1 MLYKSERINLI
12 ECCCKNNE
20 KCMKIN
26 DCCKCK
32 KSKSKMT
39 YYREEELIDDKLE
52 VVYYIKNILLLEIF
66 RDEINKDKKEILKFI
81 SMPVISPKSQKKE
94 KKDNAEDKK
103 QKEKE
108 VKKDKEDRYYK
119 NNEPYSDYDF
129 SKLKEE
135 LLTLGNKSH
144 LQEDEKYLIK
154 LAGKKLKEINLDLDK
169 N

>member
-1 MLYKSERINLI
+1 MP
-12 ECCCKNNE
+12 
-20 KCMKIN
+20 
-26 DCCKCK
+26 
-32 KSKSKMT
+32 

-81 SMPVISPKSQKKE
+81 SMPVTSPKSQKKE
-94 KKDNAEDKK
+94 KKDNEEDKK

-129 SKLKEE
+129 SKLVKD

>member
-1 MLYKSERINLI
+1 MP
-12 ECCCKNNE
+12 
-20 KCMKIN
+20 
-26 DCCKCK
+26 
-32 KSKSKMT
+32 
-39 YYREEELIDDKLE
+39 YYREKELIDDKLE
-52 VVYYIKNILLLEIF
+52 VVYYLKSILLLEIL

-129 SKLKEE
+129 SE
-135 LLTLGNKSH
+135 LQNELSTLGDKSH
-144 LQEDEKYLIK
+144 LREDEKRLIQ
-154 LAGKKLKEINLDLDK
+154 LVGEKLKEINLDES
-169 N
+169 

>member
-1 MLYKSERINLI
+1 
-12 ECCCKNNE
+12 
-20 KCMKIN
+20 MKIN

-32 KSKSKMT
+32 KSKSKMP
-39 YYREEELIDDKLE
+39 YYRAEEIINDKLE
-52 VVYYIKNILLLEIF
+52 VVYYLKSILLLEIF

-129 SKLKEE
+129 SE
-135 LLTLGNKSH
+135 LQNELSTLGDKSH
-144 LQEDEKYLIK
+144 LREDEKRLIQ
-154 LAGKKLKEINLDLDK
+154 LVGEKLKEINLDES
-169 N
+169 

>member
-1 MLYKSERINLI
+1 MP
-12 ECCCKNNE
+12 
-20 KCMKIN
+20 
-26 DCCKCK
+26 
-32 KSKSKMT
+32 
-39 YYREEELIDDKLE
+39 YYREKELIDDKLE

-81 SMPVISPKSQKKE
+81 SMPVIYPKFQKKE

-129 SKLKEE
+129 SE
-135 LLTLGNKSH
+135 LQNELSTLGNKSH
-144 LQEDEKYLIK
+144 LREDEQRLIQ
-154 LAGKKLKEINLDLDK
+154 LVGEKLKEINLDK